1 MSEYPKIQT
10 PDAASSSDGRKRNT
24 VLSDGTVELTAAVF
38 KVLGDP
44 TRIRVLEVLNEQGS
58 ATGSGLMV
66 RLGMTQQAVSKQ
78 LGILHRAGI
87 VRKRRKGAWVHY
99 ELIDWTGWWLVE
111 QTAATLA
118 VSGDARRD

>member
-1 MSEYPKIQT
+1 MKEPRIAQSPAPPPSGEAPPGAK
-10 PDAASSSDGRKRNT
+10 
-24 VLSDGTVELTAAVF
+24 LSDGAVEMVAAVF

-58 ATGSGLMV
+58 ATGSGLMA

-99 ELIDWTGWWLVE
+99 ELIDWTGCWLVE
-111 QTAATLA
+111 RTAATLT
-118 VSGDARRD
+118 VGDADH